1 MADVK
6 AERGR
11 RFRAAREA
19 CNLTLGEAARVI
31 GVDART
37 LRSWEDGRTE
47 PRLYKFIAMLD
58 LYHVSADALAAGVS
72 AR

>member
-6 AERGR
+6 VERGR

-19 CNLTLGEAARVI
+19 CSLTLGEAARAI

-58 LYHVSADALAAGVS
+58 LYHVPADALAAGAS